1 MIQRVHMTTPS
12 GKGTAMAELAEWVV
26 GPPKRCLAWGQVT
39 CPLLIL
45 YNQRFPEGIKLPLHA
60 GGIRVMRGGHAK
72 G

>member
-1 MIQRVHMTTPS
+1 
-12 GKGTAMAELAEWVV
+12 MAELVEWVV